1 VNQLEVGWGGNSAMQ
16 NKLLPLFGALL
27 LATNAHAALVDF
39 DSNYSV
45 TSTDYTNPANS
56 IYEASSQGFSFGDRA
71 PTYLYA
77 FRLENSA
84 SSSGNYM
91 VGLSQAGGHPIDIWR
106 EDGQLFS
113 LTSLDLGGVMP
124 TGPCSGFHCYATGDP
139 LYIHGYDAAGT
150 LINALTAP
158 ATGSLNVNDSAYW
171 QTIHFD
177 STWTN
182 LAYVTV
188 KGQYAEC
195 TNDFL
200 CQGFGSTYVT
210 PSLDNVNISVVPIPG
225 AVWLFASA
233 LGLMGWRS
241 RRH

>member
-1 VNQLEVGWGGNSAMQ
+1 MH
-16 NKLLPLFGALL
+16 NKFLPLFGALL
-27 LATNAHAALVDF
+27 LATNAHAVLVDF

-45 TSTDYTNPANS
+45 TNTDFTNPANS
-56 IYEASSQGFSFGDRA
+56 IYAVSSQGFSFGNKEPQDPA
-71 PTYLYA
+71 YA
-77 FRLENSA
+77 FRLENST

-91 VGLSQAGGHPIDIWR
+91 VGLSPAGGHPIDIWR

-113 LTSLDLGGVMP
+113 LTSLVLGGVMQ
-124 TGPCSGFHCYATGDP
+124 TGPCFEFRCYATGDP

-158 ATGSLNVNDSAYW
+158 AAGSQNVNDSAYW

-188 KGQYAEC
+188 EGQNAYC
-195 TNDFL
+195 SNDWL
-200 CQGFGSTYVT
+200 CLGWGTTYVT
-210 PSLDNVNISVVPIPG
+210 PSLDNVNISVVPLPAAI
-225 AVWLFASA
+225 WLFASA

-241 RRH
+241 RRC

>member
-1 VNQLEVGWGGNSAMQ
+1 MQ
-16 NKLLPLFGALL
+16 SKFLPLFGALL
-27 LATNAHAALVDF
+27 LATNAKAVLVDF

-45 TSTDYTNPANS
+45 TYTNYTNPANS
-56 IYEASSQGFSFGDRA
+56 IFEASSQGFSFGMKE
-71 PTYLYA
+71 PQSLYA

-91 VGLSQAGGHPIDIWR
+91 VGLSPNGGHPIDIWR

-113 LTSLDLGGVMP
+113 LTSLVLGGVLQ
-124 TGPCSGFHCYATGDP
+124 TDPCSGFRCYYAQDP

-150 LINALTAP
+150 LINTLTAP
-158 ATGSLNVNDSAYW
+158 AGTSQYLNDTANW

-177 STWTN
+177 SSWTN

-188 KGQYAEC
+188 EGQYAFC
-195 TNDFL
+195 YNDYL
-200 CQGFGSTYVT
+200 CAGFGDTYAT
-210 PSLDNVNISVVPIPG
+210 PALDNVNVSVVPVP
-225 AVWLFASA
+225 AALWLFVSA

-241 RRH
+241 RRR